1 MENVQ
6 ETTVIT
12 GPSKDE
18 RTFAM
23 LLHLSQFLGYII
35 PFAGFI
41 APLVMWLIKKDESA
55 YIDAHG
61 KVVFN
66 WIISAFI
73 WGIIGFI
80 LVFIGIGIL
89 ILIALAICHIVFA
102 IVGAIRANDGVIQ
115 NSPLTIKFFNV

>member
-1 MENVQ
+1 MGKV
-6 ETTVIT
+6 TWFPT
-12 GPSKDE
+12 GWLE
-18 RTFAM
+18 AFTFEWIGA
-23 LLHLSQFLGYII
+23 FNDTIGYLGYII

-115 NSPLTIKFFNV
+115 NYPLTIKFFNV

>member
-12 GPSKDE
+12 GPNNEE
-18 RTFAM
+18 RTYAM
-23 LLHLSQFLGYII
+23 LLHLSQFLGYLI

-41 APLVMWLIKKDESA
+41 APLVMWMLKKDESA

-73 WGIIGFI
+73 WGIIGAI
-80 LVFIGIGIL
+80 LTLVLVGVF

-102 IVGAIRANDGVIQ
+102 IVGAIRANDGIVQ
-115 NSPLTIKFFNV
+115 NYPLTIKFFTI

>member
-1 MENVQ
+1 MESVQ
-6 ETTVIT
+6 ETTVIM

-18 RTFAM
+18 RTYAM

-41 APLVMWLIKKDESA
+41 VPLVMWLVKRDESA

-66 WIISAFI
+66 WMISAFI
-73 WGIIGFI
+73 WGFISFI
-80 LVFIGIGIL
+80 LAFVMIGIFM
-89 ILIALAICHIVFA
+89 LIALGICHIVFA
-102 IVGAIRANDGVIQ
+102 IIGAIRANDGIIQ
-115 NSPLTIKFFNV
+115 NYPLTIKFFRV

>member
-73 WGIIGFI
+73 WGVIGAI
-80 LVFIGIGIL
+80 LVFVVVGVFL
-89 ILIALAICHIVFA
+89 LIALAICHIVFA
-102 IVGAIRANDGVIQ
+102 IVGAIRANDGIIQ
-115 NSPLTIKFFNV
+115 NYPLTIKFFHV